1 MARLRR
7 EGLAWGANAF
17 YEAYV
22 KFIQA
27 FLRQADDRDWPPVIV
42 NFGDEFT
49 NRGLEEFGV
58 EVARHLKQIPGIV
71 TAADVNG
78 YWEMKLLAPEVD
90 ILAFNDGWDGP
101 RRVNAGRRMLNAGT
115 VATIQRAG
123 ATPWLVNIGLDR
135 FSNGF
140 WLWKMVRLGVRG
152 KVEWI
157 YRSYNGMP
165 YDSFDADPLRNPTVY
180 PGPDGITVPSL
191 DYERMRI
198 GLDDLAYLNTL
209 EQWLAQSRDE
219 PGSAQAVAAAE
230 AFLARLDGMIKI
242 DREYYRHSG
251 SGGNRN
257 WPHEQYDSLRDEV
270 SGLILDLLWTE
281 LQD

>member
-1 MARLRR
+1 MLPI
-7 EGLAWGANAF
+7 
-17 YEAYV
+17 V
-22 KFIQA
+22 
-27 FLRQADDRDWPPVIV
+27 DDRD
-42 NFGDEFT
+42 
-49 NRGLEEFGV
+49 
-58 EVARHLKQIPGIV
+58 
-71 TAADVNG
+71 G

-101 RRVNAGRRMLNAGT
+101 QRVNAGRRMLNAGT

-123 ATPWLVNIGLDR
+123 ATPWLVNIGMDR
-135 FSNGF
+135 FTNGF

-165 YDSFDADPLRNPTVY
+165 YDSFDADPLRNHAVY

-191 DYERMRI
+191 DYERMRM

-209 EQWLAQSRDE
+209 EQLLAQSRDE
-219 PGSAQAVAAAE
+219 PGNAQAVAEAE

-242 DREYYRHSG
+242 DREYYRRTG
-251 SGGNRN
+251 SGENRN
-257 WPHEQYDSLRDEV
+257 WPHEQYDLLRDEV
-270 SGLILDLLWTE
+270 IGLILDLRGKKTR
-281 LQD
+281 D